1 LARPA
6 PNFRERLTQ
15 DNTNIT
21 ALFRLLTLPVQTAHS
36 RCGFVLYR
44 PEALVY
50 LQTSI
55 ASSEISLYVA
65 QWIHQENY

>member
-1 LARPA
+1 
-6 PNFRERLTQ
+6 
-15 DNTNIT
+15 
-21 ALFRLLTLPVQTAHS
+21 LTLPVQTAHS
-36 RCGFVLYR
+36 RCGFGLYR